1 MKIIMGLL
9 LLFGLMLILYG
20 VVGKFVGSPAVG
32 FFGMAEMS
40 AGSSVLAGDTLILL
54 AIAFVTCLKK

>member
-1 MKIIMGLL
+1 MKIIIGLL
-9 LLFGLMLILYG
+9 LLFGFMLVLYG

-40 AGSSVLAGDTLILL
+40 AGSAVLAGDTLLLL
-54 AIAFVTCLKK
+54 AIALATCFKK